1 MIKPSDLISVEKS
14 AEVLRVWLE
23 PIEQILIDHG
33 WTRVTDMPNVWVN
46 QKGEMSFLAEAL
58 RGLIAATAQSEAR
71 ITELKAELRRV
82 YAEIRQPIAVSYSDF
97 LSSAPDWARTLA
109 EG

>member
-1 MIKPSDLISVEKS
+1 MLHENTKLAIEWLRESAVDAVANDPSVGIFPNQDLAYEL
-14 AEVLRVWLE
+14 LRAAAFLE
-23 PIEQILIDHG
+23 EG
-33 WTRVTDMPNVWVN
+33 RV
-46 QKGEMSFLAEAL
+46 
-58 RGLIAATAQSEAR
+58 AATAQSEAR